1 MKPSTPKRRQSAPL
15 LIPRASLTR
24 DHQVATCVSRSIDT
38 APATNETF
46 GTRMGLDRQS
56 RRSRK
61 GFLLLILAIVV
72 LLCLSNCGVASAGIN
87 TWTTTAFGT
96 CP

>member
-1 MKPSTPKRRQSAPL
+1 MKQLTPKRRQSAPL
-15 LIPRASLTR
+15 LIPRAFLSR

-38 APATNETF
+38 APATNEAF
-46 GTRMGLDRQS
+46 GTRMGFDRQS

-72 LLCLSNCGVASAGIN
+72 LLCLSNCGVTSAGIN
-87 TWTTTAFGT
+87 TWTTAFGT